1 MPISTS
7 FFDVY
12 SVIDTST
19 DNVTLAITIT
29 ELKADPTNA
38 GQFTEVPNN
47 DIEATT
53 IVKLGT
59 NSVGDPKVG
68 SFNGFI
74 IGKNND
80 LANLM
85 ITVTTSLADV
95 NPDSNVV
102 RLSYTLTGGSNTYT
116 RDLLSGVLNQ
126 GDIVEFLATIRFY

>member
-1 MPISTS
+1 MPINTS

-29 ELKADPTNA
+29 ELKADPANPN
-38 GQFTEVPNN
+38 QYIEVPNN

-53 IVKLGT
+53 TVKLGT
-59 NSVGDPKVG
+59 NTVGDPKVG
-68 SFNGFI
+68 SFSGFI
-74 IGKNND
+74 VGRNND

-85 ITVTTSLADV
+85 MTVTTSLADV
-95 NPDSNVV
+95 NPDSNIV
-102 RLSYTLTGGSNTYT
+102 RLSYTLTGGNGTFS

>member
-29 ELKADPTNA
+29 ELKADPANA
-38 GQFTEVPNN
+38 GQFTEVPNS

-53 IVKLGT
+53 TVKLGT
-59 NSVGDPKVG
+59 STVGDPKMG

-74 IGKNND
+74 IGRNND
-80 LANLM
+80 LGNLM

-95 NPDSNVV
+95 NPDSNIV
-102 RLSYTLTGGSNTYT
+102 RLSYTLTGGNSTLS

>member
-19 DNVTLAITIT
+19 DNVTLAISIT
-29 ELKADPTNA
+29 ELKADPNNT

-53 IVKLGT
+53 TVKLGT
-59 NSVGDPKVG
+59 NTVGDPKVG
-68 SFNGFI
+68 NFNGFI
-74 IGKNND
+74 IGRNND

-95 NPDSNVV
+95 NPDSNIV
-102 RLSYTLTGGSNTYT
+102 RLSYTLTGGNGTLS

>member
-29 ELKADPTNA
+29 ELKADPANA
-38 GQFTEVPNN
+38 GQFTEVPNS

-53 IVKLGT
+53 TVKLGT
-59 NSVGDPKVG
+59 RTVGDPKMG

-74 IGKNND
+74 IGRNND
-80 LANLM
+80 LGNLM

-95 NPDSNVV
+95 NPDSNIV
-102 RLSYTLTGGSNTYT
+102 RLSYTLTGGNSTLS